1 MFWWFVLEIVIGQGW
16 HPYPVKSEGRLW
28 PHCNSARIPFK
39 AFPSARTGSQ
49 ITAWNLTAATAVE
62 VIFLFFFLLFLLF
75 LSHPSF
81 LFFIFYFKFFFNTS
95 LKTCIPSP
103 MDWMGNL
110 FHCSAFRFPK
120 NLYLK
125 SFESQS
131 FFPLLKESIQTQQ
144 DQLELGSDPFF
155 FFFFFPHST
164 LNFQNTEV
172 TSNIMSINI
181 SCIILVSMDTTRI
194 SGITICCTRLTST
207 LSGSSVSLC
216 RVAVVELGT
225 TIKVNPS

>member
-131 FFPLLKESIQTQQ
+131 FFSSFERIYTNTAGPIGVREWSL
-144 DQLELGSDPFF
+144 FF
-155 FFFFFPHST
+155 FFFFFHTVLWTFKT
-164 LNFQNTEV
+164 LKLPLILWALTF
-172 TSNIMSINI
+172 
-181 SCIILVSMDTTRI
+181 LVSSWWAWI
-194 SGITICCTRLTST
+194 LH
-207 LSGSSVSLC
+207 VFQ
-216 RVAVVELGT
+216 E
-225 TIKVNPS
+225 

>member
-1 MFWWFVLEIVIGQGW
+1 MESDSSDSSWSYFSFLFSSFSSFSLSSFFF
-16 HPYPVKSEGRLW
+16 Y
-28 PHCNSARIPFK
+28 
-39 AFPSARTGSQ
+39 
-49 ITAWNLTAATAVE
+49 
-62 VIFLFFFLLFLLF
+62 FLFFTLNFFLILAWKHAYPPLW
-75 LSHPSF
+75 
-81 LFFIFYFKFFFNTS
+81 IEWGIYFTVLHSGFQ
-95 LKTCIPSP
+95 KTCILSHL
-103 MDWMGNL
+103 N
-110 FHCSAFRFPK
+110 HK
-120 NLYLK
+120 V
-125 SFESQS
+125 